1 MENGVL
7 KQLKGVKSIL
17 FTFNQE
23 VNMRTVSF
31 GKQPTCPNP
40 PGSTR
45 NIFKGMAFFFVIALL
60 GGMFIWPT
68 TGNTQEKTAV
78 YPPAHSGV
86 YLKLTEDFY
95 RALREESDSGSRRYS
110 TDRSNHYLREIAVS
124 TRFMVE
130 TNLQILKQQE
140 SIIRLLEVLK
150 SQN

>member
-1 MENGVL
+1 M
-7 KQLKGVKSIL
+7 
-17 FTFNQE
+17 
-23 VNMRTVSF
+23 
-31 GKQPTCPNP
+31 
-40 PGSTR
+40 TR
-45 NIFKGMAFFFVIALL
+45 FQKTHLCFVIALL

-86 YLKLTEDFY
+86 YFKLTEDFY

-110 TDRSNHYLREIAVS
+110 TDQSNHYLREIAVS